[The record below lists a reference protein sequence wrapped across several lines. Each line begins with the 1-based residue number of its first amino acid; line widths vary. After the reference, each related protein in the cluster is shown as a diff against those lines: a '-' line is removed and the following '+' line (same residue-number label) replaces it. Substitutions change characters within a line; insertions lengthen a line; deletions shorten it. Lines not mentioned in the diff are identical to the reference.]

1 MYSLSICADTL
12 FCELPF
18 EQRVKQIA
26 DAGYPVEFWTWQGR
40 DIDTLARD
48 PNIKIISFLGS
59 NEGSLVHPS
68 GLKVFLESAMQT
80 IPIAQQLQ
88 CQQLVLLTGPLN
100 TKGETDHPI
109 AIHPATRWITAYKG
123 LCQMAEIAEKYD
135 LIYNLETLN
144 TKIDHIGYPLTLV
157 EDAVHLIEQ
166 VDSPRIKILLDI
178 YHVQIQEGNVLDLIH
193 KYANHIGH
201 VHVADVPGRHEPGT
215 GEINYPQVSA
225 ALRDIGYEGTVGL
238 ECYPQRDS
246 HEAMV
251 QFKEIFS

>member
-80 IPIAQQLQ
+80 I
-88 CQQLVLLTGPLN
+88 
-100 TKGETDHPI
+100 
-109 AIHPATRWITAYKG
+109 
-123 LCQMAEIAEKYD
+123 
-135 LIYNLETLN
+135 
-144 TKIDHIGYPLTLV
+144 
-157 EDAVHLIEQ
+157 
-166 VDSPRIKILLDI
+166 
-178 YHVQIQEGNVLDLIH
+178 
-193 KYANHIGH
+193 
-201 VHVADVPGRHEPGT
+201 
-215 GEINYPQVSA
+215 
-225 ALRDIGYEGTVGL
+225 
-238 ECYPQRDS
+238 
-246 HEAMV
+246 
-251 QFKEIFS
+251 